1 MRLKSL
7 VKKLIAGEWITVIYD
22 DGFME
27 SFVAENM
34 PREIRNMKI
43 RHIWASVRNEIL
55 IDNVGKFSKICVAVK
70 GNKIF

>member
-34 PREIRNMKI
+34 PREIKNMKI
-43 RHIWASVRNEIL
+43 RHIWASVRNEI
-55 IDNVGKFSKICVAVK
+55 DSVGKFSKICVAVK